1 MQFDAY
7 MQHIDMGTY
16 RQSLQ
21 LHLDEKCAGNDSRFE
36 QERDCKILTNMAK

>member
-7 MQHIDMGTY
+7 MQHIDMGTC

-21 LHLDEKCAGNDSRFE
+21 LHLDEKCPGKDSRFE

>member
-1 MQFDAY
+1 MHHAVK
-7 MQHIDMGTY
+7 HIDMGTF

-21 LHLDEKCAGNDSRFE
+21 LHLDEKYAGKDSKFE